1 MSGKRGVSTVLTSVL
16 MTAVVLSIGI
26 GVWQFTNS
34 AATVMRMDYFEDVM
48 ESVDNIKER
57 FAIENVAVNTTQAP
71 SLQVWVINYGEGEVN
86 ITKIKISTVGN
97 HTFYYPPDNDPE
109 TTPNGVIIAAG
120 GFYRFDVIQ
129 SEINIMKGMSVSVRA
144 DSSREN
150 RAYEEFRVP

>member
-1 MSGKRGVSTVLTSVL
+1 MSGKRGVSSVLTTVL

-57 FAIENVAVNTTQAP
+57 FAIENVAVNITQAP
-71 SLQVWVINYGEGEVN
+71 SLQVWVINYGEFEVN
-86 ITKIKISTVGN
+86 ITKIKISTFGN
-97 HTFYYPPDNDPE
+97 HTFYLPPDNNPA
-109 TTPNGVIIAAG
+109 TKPNGVIIAAG
-120 GFYRFDVIQ
+120 GFHRFDVIQ
-129 SEINIMKGMSVSVRA
+129 SEISIMKGMSVSIRV
-144 DSSREN
+144 DSSKEN